1 MNSQID
7 SSIPVLTEV
16 ITGTNPAINPAINP
30 ATHAATNTVANS
42 EANTSDKPTP
52 LAAISTAAQAAK
64 SSEISVATAHEI
76 NLENST
82 LFTSQLSDEQLS
94 NLENKLREDIL
105 SQVLQ
110 RVDFVLE
117 HRIRDGLADVLQS
130 AVDNLAGQIR
140 AGLHVS
146 LEELVRRSVNQELSK
161 IKLSK

>member
-16 ITGTNPAINPAINP
+16 ITAP
-30 ATHAATNTVANS
+30 HS
-42 EANTSDKPTP
+42 EASIEATTKGTEEASP
-52 LAAISTAAQAAK
+52 LATATEIPAPLEKIAVALP
-64 SSEISVATAHEI
+64 SSIDTTVKIAHETTPEA
-76 NLENST
+76 LTQHS
-82 LFTSQLSDEQLS
+82 SQLSEEQLQH
-94 NLENKLREDIL
+94 LENKLREDIL

-130 AVDNLAGQIR
+130 AVDDLAEQIR
-140 AGLHVS
+140 AGMRVS

>member
-16 ITGTNPAINPAINP
+16 ITGTNPAINP

-64 SSEISVATAHEI
+64 SSEISVTTAHEI

>member
-16 ITGTNPAINPAINP
+16 ITGTNA
-30 ATHAATNTVANS
+30 VANTEAKT

-64 SSEISVATAHEI
+64 SSEISMDIAHEV
-76 NLENST
+76 NLENSSLST
-82 LFTSQLSDEQLS
+82 YQLSEEQLS

>member
-16 ITGTNPAINPAINP
+16 ITGTNA
-30 ATHAATNTVANS
+30 VANTEAKT

-52 LAAISTAAQAAK
+52 LAAISTAAQATK
-64 SSEISVATAHEI
+64 SSEISVDIAHEI

-82 LFTSQLSDEQLS
+82 LFTSQLSEEQLS

-130 AVDNLAGQIR
+130 AVDDLAGQIR

>member
-16 ITGTNPAINPAINP
+16 ITGTNP
-30 ATHAATNTVANS
+30 ATNTVANS

-64 SSEISVATAHEI
+64 SSEISVDVAHEI
-76 NLENST
+76 NLENSS
-82 LFTSQLSDEQLS
+82 LSTSQLSEEQLT

-130 AVDNLAGQIR
+130 AVDDLAGQIR

>member
-16 ITGTNPAINPAINP
+16 ITGTNPAINP

>member
-7 SSIPVLTEV
+7 SSIPVLTE
-16 ITGTNPAINPAINP
+16 IIKGTNAVA
-30 ATHAATNTVANS
+30 NTVANTEAKTEAS
-42 EANTSDKPTP
+42 SLANTSEKQTP

-64 SSEISVATAHEI
+64 SSEISADTAHEI
-76 NLENST
+76 NLENAT

>member
-16 ITGTNPAINPAINP
+16 ITGTNPA
-30 ATHAATNTVANS
+30 TNAVANTEAKT

-52 LAAISTAAQAAK
+52 LAAIPTAAQAAK

>member
-16 ITGTNPAINPAINP
+16 ITGTNA
-30 ATHAATNTVANS
+30 VANTEAKT

-52 LAAISTAAQAAK
+52 IAAISTAAQAAK
-64 SSEISVATAHEI
+64 SSEISVDIAHDV
-76 NLENST
+76 NLENSSLST
-82 LFTSQLSDEQLS
+82 YQLSEEQLS